1 LSEAA
6 AMTLVVG
13 RLRGRQHGSSGMGG
27 EETSGGWHG
36 SNGAEGRGRGHNT
49 QGQDGASALGLGV
62 GLGFRF
68 SSSAFVYVV
77 GLVRRGHLPVCVAY
91 GHLSLSS

>member
-1 LSEAA
+1 
-6 AMTLVVG
+6 MTVVVG

-27 EETSGGWHG
+27 GETSGGWHG
-36 SNGAEGRGRGHNT
+36 SDGAEGRGRGHNT
-49 QGQDGASALGLGV
+49 QGQDGASAL